1 MKYNETKLIVFLQT
15 FSEDEVAEF
24 EKFISSPY
32 FKKGR
37 DLVPLLKAILKFY
50 PDLSQKGLDE
60 ESIYKEIYPDA
71 RFGDRKSKD
80 ILKTLSSSLLKMAE
94 EFMMLANLNRSR
106 PLKDRLLLDELLDR
120 GLIKYYSQYRQK
132 ADAELNSPG
141 ESSVQALLDNY
152 FLQSTDTRFHIMS
165 LDHALYREHVFKSG
179 DYLSAHYIVNLLR
192 ILKLRQIA
200 EAYQQ
205 VPFEESIP
213 DKVFGRLDLEEIV
226 EFYRGSEFEVFVSF
240 HYYTYMSIKN
250 NCDEGYFH
258 KAKKIFLANRS
269 RLSNYEKMYFYSD
282 LLNILNIGYMPGK
295 DAENRKEIFHLQIL
309 CIEDKAYKLDREKYM
324 HPDFFRNIII
334 NALYVKE
341 FEEAI
346 GFVDKYISELEPKF
360 RANMKHYSK
369 ALIAFA
375 KSEFEDALVNI
386 SKVKYDLID
395 FKIDVKILSMK
406 IFYELRMTE
415 QAYSIVDTFRH
426 YLRSGKD
433 LTPELRANYVN
444 FIVYYLKL
452 FHACFSKNKDEALIA
467 KKEAMQEPLLAQKP
481 WLLAKFSEL

>member
-1 MKYNETKLIVFLQT
+1 MKYSDTKLIVFLQT
-15 FSEDEVAEF
+15 FSENEIAEF
-24 EKFISSPY
+24 EKFISSSY

-37 DLVPLLKAILKFY
+37 DLVPLLRAIIKFY
-50 PDLSQKGLDE
+50 PDLSQKGLNE
-60 ESIYKEIYPDA
+60 ESIYKEIYPDTK
-71 RFGDRKSKD
+71 FGDRKSKD

-94 EFMMLANLNRSR
+94 EFMMLANLNRNR
-106 PLKDRLLLDELLDR
+106 TLKNRLLLDELLDR
-120 GLIKYYSQYRQK
+120 GLTKYFPQYRQK

-141 ESSVQALLDNY
+141 ESSVQALLENY
-152 FLQSTDTRFHIMS
+152 FLQSADTRFHIMS
-165 LDHALYREHVFKSG
+165 LDHARYREHVFKSG
-179 DYLSAHYIVNLLR
+179 DYLSAHYLVNLLR

-205 VPFEESIP
+205 VPFEERVP
-213 DKVFGRLDLEEIV
+213 DKIFGRLNLEEIV

-250 NCDEGYFH
+250 NCDEGYFL

-295 DAENRKEIFHLQIL
+295 NSENRKETFNLQKL
-309 CIEDKAYKLDREKYM
+309 CVEDKAYKLDREKYM

-334 NALYVKE
+334 NALYAKE
-341 FEEAI
+341 FDEAI
-346 GFVDKYISELEPKF
+346 GFVDKYISELEPNF
-360 RANMKHYSK
+360 RVNMRHYSK

-375 KSEFEDALVNI
+375 RSEFEDALVNI
-386 SKVKYDLID
+386 SKVKYDLVD

-426 YLRSGKD
+426 YLRSCKD
-433 LTPELRANYVN
+433 LTPELKATYMN
-444 FIVYYLKL
+444 FIGYYLKL
-452 FHACFSKNKDEALIA
+452 IHACLGKNKYETLIA
-467 KKEAMQEPLLAQKP
+467 KKEVLQEPLIAQKP

>member
-15 FSEDEVAEF
+15 FSENEIADF

-37 DLVPLLKAILKFY
+37 DLMPLLKGILKFY
-50 PDLSQKGLDE
+50 PNLSQDGLNE
-60 ESIYKEIYPDA
+60 ESIYREIYPDA
-71 RFGDRKSKD
+71 SFGDRKSKD

-94 EFMMLANLNRSR
+94 EFMMLANLNTSK
-106 PLKDRLLLDELLDR
+106 PLKNRLLLDELLDR
-120 GLIKYYSQYRQK
+120 GLIKYYPQYRQK

-165 LDHALYREHVFKSG
+165 LDHARYREHVFKSG

-192 ILKLRQIA
+192 ILKLREIA
-200 EAYQQ
+200 EVHQHN
-205 VPFEESIP
+205 PFEERIP
-213 DKVFGRLDLEEIV
+213 DRLSGRLNLEEIV

-250 NCDEGYFH
+250 NCDEDYFH

-282 LLNILNIGYMPGK
+282 LLNILNIGYMPAKGA
-295 DAENRKEIFHLQIL
+295 DNRREIFHLHIL

-341 FEEAI
+341 YEEATA
-346 GFVDKYISELEPKF
+346 FVDKYISELEPKF
-360 RANMKHYSK
+360 RANMRHYSRS
-369 ALIAFA
+369 LIAFA

-386 SKVKYDLID
+386 SKVKYDLVD

-415 QAYSIVDTFRH
+415 QAYSMVDAFRH
-426 YLRSGKD
+426 YLRSNKD
-433 LTPELRANYVN
+433 LTPELRATYLN
-444 FIVYYLKL
+444 FIGYYLKL
-452 FHACFSKNKDEALIA
+452 FHACLSKSKDEAMISG
-467 KKEAMQEPLLAQKP
+467 KEAMQEPLLAQKQ
-481 WLLAKFSEL
+481 WLLQKFSEL